1 MNSLK
6 SREDL
11 SSQQL
16 ARVDALWSDV
26 WELIQNI
33 IVPKTDRILLPWF
46 RKGIRWNSEIGQYG
60 LESTRQTF
68 SKSLIVDAQ
77 MEYFLWILDEYE
89 IILQGIKNK
98 VMVDLLGMNTT
109 IGQPYFIEG
118 THTWQSRI
126 WLSKKHAHEFFLW
139 NDGKVKYQEIR
150 EKEDRA
156 KKAYKI
162 RLQAD

>member
-6 SREDL
+6 SLQDL

-16 ARVDALWSDV
+16 ARVNALWSDV
-26 WELIQNI
+26 RELIQDI
-33 IVPKTDRILLPWF
+33 IIPKTDRILLPWF

-77 MEYFLWILDEYE
+77 MEHFLWILDEYE
-89 IILQGIKNK
+89 IILHGIKNK

-126 WLSKKHAHEFFLW
+126 WLSKKHAHELFFW
-139 NDGKVKYQEIR
+139 NDGEMKYQGIHER
-150 EKEDRA
+150 EDRA

-162 RLQAD
+162 RCVGD